1 MGIVRTPGGGWYD
14 TKTWIGE
21 SGDDD
26 SDGEPADY
34 SCCNS
39 RARRHVYHEP
49 RASGEDDSNIWLLPV
64 GLAVWAAGIGG
75 AVYGVAKLVEHLAK

>member
-1 MGIVRTPGGGWYD
+1 MGIVRTPDGGWYD

-21 SGDDD
+21 AGDGDSG
-26 SDGEPADY
+26 GEPADY

-49 RASGEDDSNIWLLPV
+49 SGSRGDDSNIWLLPV
-64 GLAVWAAGIGG
+64 GLAVWAAGIAG
-75 AVYGVAKLVEHLAK
+75 AVYGVAKLVDYVAG